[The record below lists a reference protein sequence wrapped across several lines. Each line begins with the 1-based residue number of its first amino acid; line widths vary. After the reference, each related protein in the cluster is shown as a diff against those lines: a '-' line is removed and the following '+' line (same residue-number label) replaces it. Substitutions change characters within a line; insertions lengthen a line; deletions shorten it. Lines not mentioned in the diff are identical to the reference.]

1 MKKFYFFTLFLLF
14 FTASTYS
21 QSADYITKILETDE
35 VNFSQIS
42 YFVAT
47 HLELLPDS
55 ATEQQA
61 MNVVSLAKIST
72 IPENPYK
79 SISYKKFAQ
88 LCMNS
93 WIKKGGLLYTITKS
107 QRYAFKEMQS
117 MGLIDMKKYSN
128 QHLSGKEA
136 LNIMTKCIQIYEKGN
151 NK

>member
-1 MKKFYFFTLFLLF
+1 MLFLML
-14 FTASTYS
+14 SSISLYS
-21 QSADYITKILETDE
+21 QSADYITKILDTDE

-61 MNVVSLAKIST
+61 MNVVSLTKISN

-88 LCMNS
+88 ICMNA
-93 WIKKGGLLYTITKS
+93 WIKKGGLLYTMTKS

-117 MGLIDMKKYSN
+117 MGLIDIKKYQN

-136 LNIMTKCIQIYEKGN
+136 LNIMTKCIQIYEKGLS
-151 NK
+151 K